1 MESIL
6 YEDLRSTCGPTRRRS
21 PLLYHEDA
29 CSSVRRE
36 IYFKKVRSNCH
47 ENMSDSCV
55 SWVIDQ

>member
-6 YEDLRSTCGPTRRRS
+6 YEDLRSACGPTRRRS
-21 PLLYHEDA
+21 PLLYHEDV
-29 CSSVRRE
+29 CLSVRRE
-36 IYFKKVRSNCH
+36 NCFKNVRSDCH